1 MAILEC
7 RNIKK
12 VFDADEAAIT
22 ALNDVSMSVD
32 AGEFVAIVGRSG
44 SGKST
49 LLNILG
55 MLDKPTE
62 GEVFFEEK
70 NVREMSE
77 KERSTLRNTS
87 FGYVFQS
94 FFLEPEYT
102 VSENVEMPFVI
113 AGMKASERTD
123 RVRELIEIVGLTER
137 KGQKT
142 KKLSGGEKQRTC
154 IARALA
160 CNPSIVLA
168 DEPCGNLD
176 TANSAEIMKLFRE
189 ITKRGSAVLMVT
201 HSEEDAA
208 KADRILYMKDGSI
221 SNEKQ

>member
-70 NVREMSE
+70 NVRKMSE
-77 KERSTLRNTS
+77 KERSKLRNTS

-102 VSENVEMPFVI
+102 VSENVEMPLVI

-189 ITKRGSAVLMVT
+189 ITNRGSAVLMVT

>member
-87 FGYVFQS
+87 FVYVFQS

-102 VSENVEMPFVI
+102 VSENVEMPLVI

-142 KKLSGGEKQRTC
+142 
-154 IARALA
+154 
-160 CNPSIVLA
+160 
-168 DEPCGNLD
+168 
-176 TANSAEIMKLFRE
+176 
-189 ITKRGSAVLMVT
+189 
-201 HSEEDAA
+201 
-208 KADRILYMKDGSI
+208 
-221 SNEKQ
+221 

>member
-102 VSENVEMPFVI
+102 VSENVEMPLVI

-208 KADRILYMKDGSI
+208 NADRILYMKDGSI

>member
-1 MAILEC
+1 MEILEC
-7 RNIKK
+7 RNITK
-12 VFDADEAAIT
+12 VFDADEVAIT
-22 ALNDVSMSVD
+22 ALSDVSMSVG

-62 GEVFFEEK
+62 GEVLFDGQSVSK
-70 NVREMSE
+70 MSE
-77 KERSTLRNTS
+77 KEKSVLRNTS

-102 VSENVEMPFVI
+102 VYENVEMPLVI
-113 AGMKASERTD
+113 AGVKPAERGQ
-123 RVRELIEIVGLTER
+123 RAKELIEIVGLSER
-137 KGQKT
+137 MNQKT

-189 ITKRGSAVLMVT
+189 ITERGSAVLMVT

>member
-77 KERSTLRNTS
+77 KESSTLRNTS

-102 VSENVEMPFVI
+102 VSENVGMPLVI

-142 KKLSGGEKQRTC
+142 
-154 IARALA
+154 
-160 CNPSIVLA
+160 
-168 DEPCGNLD
+168 
-176 TANSAEIMKLFRE
+176 
-189 ITKRGSAVLMVT
+189 
-201 HSEEDAA
+201 
-208 KADRILYMKDGSI
+208 
-221 SNEKQ
+221 

>member
-77 KERSTLRNTS
+77 KERSTQRNTS

-102 VSENVEMPFVI
+102 VSENVEMPLVI

>member
-102 VSENVEMPFVI
+102 VSENVEMPLVI

>member
-1 MAILEC
+1 MEILEC
-7 RNIKK
+7 RNITK

-22 ALNDVSMSVD
+22 ALLDVSMSVG

-62 GEVFFEEK
+62 GEVLFDGQSVSK
-70 NVREMSE
+70 MSE
-77 KERSTLRNTS
+77 KEKSVLRNTS

-102 VSENVEMPFVI
+102 VYENVEMPLVI
-113 AGMKASERTD
+113 AGVKPAERGQ
-123 RVRELIEIVGLTER
+123 RAKELIEIVGLSER
-137 KGQKT
+137 MNQKT

-189 ITKRGSAVLMVT
+189 ITERGSAVLMVT

>member
-77 KERSTLRNTS
+77 KERATLRNTS

-102 VSENVEMPFVI
+102 VSENVEMPLVI

>member
-49 LLNILG
+49 LLNILD

-102 VSENVEMPFVI
+102 VSENVEMPLVI

>member
-102 VSENVEMPFVI
+102 VSENVEMPLVI

-160 CNPSIVLA
+160 SNPSIVLA

>member
-1 MAILEC
+1 MLEC

-102 VSENVEMPFVI
+102 VSENVEMPLVI